1 MGEHATKRDQLRQ
14 FITDLATQNEQ
25 EFSVVEREAQRC
37 REVQNKLAPPARS
50 PAPVKRNTKA
60 K

>member
-37 REVQNKLAPPARS
+37 REDQNKLAPPARS